1 MRDNI
6 LYSPETSALLLA
18 MTALQTAR
26 GVPAREALDRAY
38 DIWDAHEARSWQASE
53 LTALVERLSTQ
64 Q

>member
-38 DIWDAHEARSWQASE
+38 DTLDAHEARSWQASE
-53 LTALVERLSTQ
+53 LTALVDHLSGS
-64 Q
+64 